1 MGLVDV
7 LSITI
12 RPIALAARLY
22 GNIYAGETIIDTMAH
37 MFGPVLSSLCVLP
50 FLAIELLVGFIQAL
64 VFLLLTAIFL
74 KLQVGDDNAHGH
86 ASKMRRR
93 NFPCRTACRLENLIN
108 RTASFPFRT
117 MGNLW
122 GNVQQKHKPYQ

>member
-1 MGLVDV
+1 MVFIFIFVGLVDV

-86 ASKMRRR
+86 VSK
-93 NFPCRTACRLENLIN
+93 NEEKELPLPDRLPPGK
-108 RTASFPFRT
+108 TS
-117 MGNLW
+117 
-122 GNVQQKHKPYQ
+122 

>member
-1 MGLVDV
+1 MGFVLVLIFIFVGLVDV

-37 MFGPVLSSLCVLP
+37 MFGPVLSALCVLP

-74 KLQVGDDNAHGH
+74 KLQVGDGDAHGH
-86 ASKMRRR
+86 AAKDEGKEPSVPDSLPSGK
-93 NFPCRTACRLENLIN
+93 
-108 RTASFPFRT
+108 AS
-117 MGNLW
+117 
-122 GNVQQKHKPYQ
+122 